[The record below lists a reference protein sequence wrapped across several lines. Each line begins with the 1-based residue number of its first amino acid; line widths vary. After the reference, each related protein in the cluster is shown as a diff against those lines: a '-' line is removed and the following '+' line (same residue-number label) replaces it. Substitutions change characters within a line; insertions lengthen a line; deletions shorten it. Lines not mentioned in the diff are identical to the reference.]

1 MTVKAYEVVYIFD
14 SQLTDE
20 QIGERIDR
28 YHALLTEGGSGEIT
42 AVDHWGRRQLTY
54 PIRKRSSA
62 YYVVAHFNSE
72 PDPLPEFER
81 ALKLDEG
88 LLRYLVVLHEGEPTA
103 PMSLAT
109 RQPRRDDEE
118 GEDEED

>member
-1 MTVKAYEVVYIFD
+1 VKDYEVVYIFD

-20 QIGERIDR
+20 QVTERIDR
-28 YHALLTEGGSGEIT
+28 FHGLLTNEAAEIT
-42 AVDHWGRRQLTY
+42 AVDHWGRRPLAY
-54 PIRKRSSA
+54 PISKRPNGN
-62 YYVVAHFNSE
+62 YVVAHFRAT
-72 PDPLPEFER
+72 PGPLPEFER
-81 ALKLDEG
+81 ILKLDEG

-109 RQPRRDDEE
+109 RQPRKDDED

>member
-1 MTVKAYEVVYIFD
+1 MKDYEIVYIFD

-20 QIGERIDR
+20 QIGERVER
-28 YHALLTEGGSGEIT
+28 FQGLLTQSHGEVT

-54 PIRKRSSA
+54 PIQKRPNGYFIVS
-62 YYVVAHFNSE
+62 HFKAAPE
-72 PDPLPEFER
+72 ALPEFER
-81 ALKLDEG
+81 VLKLDEG

-103 PMSLAT
+103 PMSIAT
-109 RQPRRDDEE
+109 RQPRRDDEDGE